1 MIRRA
6 PSLIAEKIAD
16 LRAES
21 QGLERDGNVEGAWS
35 SLGDAHVLS
44 QPWAEP
50 HVRVHAWMLGLG
62 WRTRSVREVVGQV
75 GRLLVAGPGSVTG
88 RFPVGNSGRSNVSAF
103 RPAPVRADLAVM
115 LSEAEA
121 QGSVPV
127 LEANEVRSLH
137 DRMAPFYDV
146 ASKPYGWFGA
156 RRLAKRAIEE
166 LRLEPGD
173 IVVELGTGT
182 GRNLEALSAAVGSG
196 GRVVGV
202 DLSPGMLE
210 VAQAKVDEMGLG
222 NVVLVEEDMT
232 VHELPKGTAGVLS
245 TFAMEML
252 PTYEKVISSLVGQ
265 VRPGGRIVL
274 NGLRHPDRWPD
285 WVTRAGSVLSRP
297 FGVSEAYES
306 HRPWEAIERLMTDV
320 VYDEAMAGAAY
331 LSAGTVPEIGEKP

>member
-1 MIRRA
+1 MIGRA
-6 PSLIAEKIAD
+6 PTLIAEKIAD
-16 LRAES
+16 LRAEA
-21 QGLERDGNVEGAWS
+21 QGLERAGDVEGAWS
-35 SLGDAHVLS
+35 CLGDAHVLS

-75 GRLLVAGPGSVTG
+75 ARLLVAGPGSLTD

-103 RPAPVRADLAVM
+103 TPAPVRADLAVL
-115 LSEAEA
+115 LSEAESEDSIA
-121 QGSVPV
+121 V
-127 LEANEVRSLH
+127 LESSEVRSLY

-146 ASKPYGWFGA
+146 ASKPYGWFGT
-156 RRLAKRAIEE
+156 RRLAERAIEE
-166 LRLEPGD
+166 LRLETGD

-182 GRNLEALSAAVGSG
+182 GRNLEALSAAVGPAG
-196 GRVVGV
+196 KVIGV

-210 VAQAKVDEMGLG
+210 VAQGRVDETRLA
-222 NVVLVEEDMT
+222 NVELVEEDMT
-232 VHELPKGTAGVLS
+232 VYELPAGTAGVLS
-245 TFAMEML
+245 TYAMEML
-252 PTYEKVISSLVGQ
+252 PTYEKMISSLVGQ

-285 WVTRAGSVLSRP
+285 WVTRAGSTLSRP

-306 HRPWEAIERLMTDV
+306 HRPWEAIERLLTDV

-331 LSAGTVPEIGEKP
+331 LSAGTVPKIGAKP